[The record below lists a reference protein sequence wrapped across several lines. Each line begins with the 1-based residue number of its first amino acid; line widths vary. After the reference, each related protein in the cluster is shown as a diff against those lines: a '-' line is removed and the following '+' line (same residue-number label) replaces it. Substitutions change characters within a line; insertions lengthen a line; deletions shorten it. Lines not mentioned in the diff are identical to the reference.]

1 MGLAC
6 MFMSCRQ
13 HGHGVR
19 PAHHGHPHSQ
29 HRQPLQ
35 LQRHKQQEG
44 VDHTLAGTGVA
55 LECAAHTDIPC
66 CASLG
71 WCAVCGCSLAQQE
84 AYQQQVSCSVFP
96 QLQLLRVIT
105 MQSCPCCRLGP
116 DHVSA
121 CLLKSLRHDSLTF
134 LCLDVQ
140 LRGSSSRCCV
150 CRCLCPVSAV
160 VVGWCWSGC

>member
-13 HGHGVR
+13 HGHGAR

-55 LECAAHTDIPC
+55 LECAAHTDIAC

-116 DHVSA
+116 DHISA
-121 CLLKSLRHDSLTF
+121 CLLKSCAMTASPF
-134 LCLDVQ
+134 CVWM
-140 LRGSSSRCCV
+140 SSCV
-150 CRCLCPVSAV
+150 EAHLVAVCAV
-160 VVGWCWSGC
+160 VFVLYLLLL